1 MKVGDLITVI
11 YTKGCSTPPIVGL
24 VADTASNSQLRWRI
38 KVLIN
43 GGTFWMDEEDLEV
56 TNESR

>member
-24 VADTASNSQLRWRI
+24 VIDTASNSQLRWRVR
-38 KVLIN
+38 VLIN
-43 GGTFWMDEEDLEV
+43 GGTFWMDDEDLEV
-56 TNESR
+56 TSESR

>member
-24 VADTASNSQLRWRI
+24 VIDTASGNHLRWRFR
-38 KVLIN
+38 VLIN
-43 GGTFWMDEEDLEV
+43 GGTFWMGGDDLEV
-56 TNESR
+56 TSASR

>member
-24 VADTASNSQLRWRI
+24 IADTASNSQLRWRI